1 MTKIKMCGMMNTSD
15 VIAVKELKVDYAGF
29 ILSQGFKRS
38 ISYNTFDVLLGYL
51 ADTNIKK
58 VGVFVNE
65 SIDLILNRYSDKID
79 IIQLHGSEDDIYI
92 EKLKSAVNKP
102 IIKAFKIK
110 TEDDVK
116 AAQRSKA
123 DMILLD
129 SGVGSG
135 KLFDHGLLDTIQ
147 RDYFL
152 AGGLDAENIG
162 DILNK
167 LSPYAVDISS
177 GIETNGKKDII
188 KMKAFA
194 NAVRRIT

>member
-79 IIQLHGSEDDIYI
+79 IIQLHGSEDDKYI

-167 LSPYAVDISS
+167 LSPYAVDVSS

-194 NAVRRIT
+194 NAVRRKT

>member
-194 NAVRRIT
+194 NAVRRKT

>member
-129 SGVGSG
+129 SGEGSG

-167 LSPYAVDISS
+167 LSPYAVDVSS

-194 NAVRRIT
+194 NAVRRKT

>member
-123 DMILLD
+123 DKILLD
-129 SGVGSG
+129 SGDGSG
-135 KLFDHGLLDTIQ
+135 TLYDHRLLDTIQ

>member
-102 IIKAFKIK
+102 ILKAFKIK

-167 LSPYAVDISS
+167 LSPYAVDVSS

-194 NAVRRIT
+194 NAVRRKT

>member
-177 GIETNGKKDII
+177 GIETNGKKDIN

-194 NAVRRIT
+194 NAVRRST

>member
-79 IIQLHGSEDDIYI
+79 IIQLHGSEDDKYI

-194 NAVRRIT
+194 NAVRRKT

>member
-167 LSPYAVDISS
+167 LSPYAVDVSS

-194 NAVRRIT
+194 NAVRRKT